1 MDSDILLPKATI
13 AKAVKEIIKADPD
26 LDGSDLRVSTETNEL
41 VLECCT
47 ALIQIV
53 TTTANGISEKN
64 KRSTILPEDILAA
77 AKELGFEKY
86 EPALAAALES
96 FKSDAK
102 DKRETKKSKKQKQ
115 ASGVTQEELIE
126 MQNKLFAQAAQKAA
140 GGE

>member
-1 MDSDILLPKATI
+1 MKDPRNLLIGALLVVAAGRSPFVAPGGRR
-13 AKAVKEIIKADPD
+13 E
-26 LDGSDLRVSTETNEL
+26 EL
-41 VLECCT
+41 LTKMREFC
-47 ALIQIV
+47 
-53 TTTANGISEKN
+53 SW
-64 KRSTILPEDILAA
+64 SDILAA

-115 ASGVTQEELIE
+115 ATGMTQEELIE